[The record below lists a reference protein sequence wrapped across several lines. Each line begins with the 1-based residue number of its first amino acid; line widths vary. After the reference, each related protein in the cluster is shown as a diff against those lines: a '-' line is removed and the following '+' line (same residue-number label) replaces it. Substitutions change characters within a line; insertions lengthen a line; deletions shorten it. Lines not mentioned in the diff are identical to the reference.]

1 MQCLKKASSCV
12 NKIVRAATD
21 RPYFLVMA
29 FFPCPLKDFSCTFS
43 GLSKDR
49 DDETNNGL
57 SKVYS
62 CLLCFRMRAEAKA
75 NALPAGQGYTTPSA
89 HASSSKPQKQV
100 NLGIRTI

>member
-1 MQCLKKASSCV
+1 MHK
-12 NKIVRAATD
+12 RRH

-89 HASSSKPQKQV
+89 HASSSKPQRQV